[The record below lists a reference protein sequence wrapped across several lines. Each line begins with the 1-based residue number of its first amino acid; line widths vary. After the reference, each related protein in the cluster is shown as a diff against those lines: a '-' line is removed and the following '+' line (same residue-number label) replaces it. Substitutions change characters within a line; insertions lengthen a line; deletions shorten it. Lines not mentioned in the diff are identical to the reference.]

1 MDPLLTSCP
10 GKPENKTSRT
20 CEAAKAG
27 FGHLHSHNFN
37 SQGVPQELFR
47 DGFMPAVALQ
57 SNSFTGCDGCASA
70 DHNGTDCDI
79 PQFAQKERIDLNNAK
94 SCKSQP

>member
-27 FGHLHSHNFN
+27 FGHLYSHKFN

-70 DHNGTDCDI
+70 DHKTVQTGQYSAFCPKGEDRFE
-79 PQFAQKERIDLNNAK
+79 QRQVM
-94 SCKSQP
+94 